1 MGSKFQLFK
10 SLKSHFALIQLNYCF
25 FLLKIFKHFS
35 NYQNQSTYTVQPAH
49 ALRPVDLLQPV
60 HHAGVAVGRRSF
72 RALQAQPRLHHPN
85 RVRHGQRQ
93 DAGLGRGQHVQRR
106 SQRLGRVPVLD
117 PRFNRVVAET
127 SQSFNL
133 EFLLLNKIIL
143 TTKSR
148 TPRRCLS
155 PRCLA

>member
-1 MGSKFQLFK
+1 MGTNFQLFK
-10 SLKSHFALIQLNYCF
+10 TLKSHFTSFQML
-25 FLLKIFKHFS
+25 S
-35 NYQNQSTYTVQPAH
+35 NQTTYTVQPAH

-60 HHAGVAVGRRSF
+60 HHAGVAVGRRPF

-93 DAGLGRGQHVQRR
+93 DAGFGRGQHVQRR

-117 PRFNRVVAET
+117 PRFDRVVAEI

-133 EFLLLNKIIL
+133 EFLLPKKKNYLIL

-148 TPRRCLS
+148 IPRRCPS
-155 PRCLA
+155 PRYWA